1 MKDGKVTARTAEIT
15 ASRLR
20 AGTWEA
26 RLAFPGG
33 EAPAIDLWHADRRI
47 GSVTVAGDERPGEWL
62 LSAPIPAE
70 TISDGVQ
77 TFLLRDATSGETLAH
92 FSILAG
98 AALDHDIRAEMDLI
112 RAELDLLKRAF
123 RRHCAE
129 GDS

>member
-1 MKDGKVTARTAEIT
+1 MRDMKVTARMAEIT
-15 ASRLR
+15 ASRVR

-26 RLAFPGG
+26 RLAFAGT

-47 GSVTVAGDERPGEWL
+47 GGVTVVGDERAGEWL
-62 LSAPIPAE
+62 LTAPIPAE

-77 TFLLRDATSGETLAH
+77 TFLLRDAASGETLGH

-98 AALDHDIRAEMDLI
+98 AALDDDIRAEMDLL

-129 GDS
+129 GGR